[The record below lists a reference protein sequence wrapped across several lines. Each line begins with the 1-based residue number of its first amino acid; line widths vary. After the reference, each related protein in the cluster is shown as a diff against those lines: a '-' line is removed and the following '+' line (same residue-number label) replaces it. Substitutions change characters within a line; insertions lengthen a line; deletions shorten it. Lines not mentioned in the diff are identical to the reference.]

1 MSETRGSV
9 RQACYRQVC
18 YRYVR
23 PMSAIFYFVIVS
35 QVQAGE
41 CFPRL
46 QKFIAEGLAIDA
58 STIKPSSRLLD
69 LICAADVADH
79 ISVPAKSCSSDR
91 SPFDDPDPLGPAS
104 DAIEITQAIASE
116 FGVVIP
122 KDKYTDIKTISDYER
137 FICPSEQ
144 PSR

>member
-1 MSETRGSV
+1 MSEARGPV
-9 RQACYRQVC
+9 RQAC

-23 PMSAIFYFVIVS
+23 PMSAIFYFLIVS
-35 QVQAGE
+35 HVQAGE

-46 QKFIAEGLAIDA
+46 QRFIAEGLAVDA

-69 LICAADVADH
+69 LICAADIADH
-79 ISVPAKSCSSDR
+79 ISVSAKSCSSDL
-91 SPFDDPDPLGPAS
+91 SPFDDRDPLGPAS
-104 DAIEITQAIASE
+104 DAMEITQAIESE

-137 FICPSEQ
+137 YICPSEEQ
-144 PSR
+144 SR